1 MREPS
6 QEDQKALGEPCDGKG
21 SGMNQTAQVTE
32 SRQMGHALAVVTG
45 ELRRSEL
52 SCSMGDSL
60 LQGGSACWI

>member
-6 QEDQKALGEPCDGKG
+6 QEDQKALDEAFDGKG
-21 SGMNQTAQVTE
+21 SGMNQTAQVAE

-52 SCSMGDSL
+52 S
-60 LQGGSACWI
+60 